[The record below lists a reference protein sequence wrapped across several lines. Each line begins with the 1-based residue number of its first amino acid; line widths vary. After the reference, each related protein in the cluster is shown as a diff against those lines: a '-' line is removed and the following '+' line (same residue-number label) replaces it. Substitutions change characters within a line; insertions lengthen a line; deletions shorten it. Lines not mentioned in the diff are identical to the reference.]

1 MAMELGVYKS
11 SMEKYFKGQNY
22 CVVGNKFWKKL
33 RNDDNLESI
42 YIIEKNQSKLTE
54 EYYSF
59 IKKIYMQDNYP
70 KLFESDYLEG
80 FCTLYQVLKERK
92 INKKKILL
100 TCRNSI
106 AELKNIGLDFWD
118 LHSKNVMINDID
130 ETKLVDLCGAVSDPE
145 KQDFDFQDF
154 RMTELVLECYLFY
167 DFLGD
172 LRYTETLLQVSD
184 LSYYFSNSLMKHLMA
199 VNKFEKG
206 LLSLEDYIDEFEDE
220 EKMEEIRLE
229 LSKLYN

>member
-33 RNDDNLESI
+33 GNDDNLESI
-42 YIIEKNQSKLTE
+42 YIIEKNQSRLTE

-59 IKKIYMQDNYP
+59 IKKIYMQDNHP
-70 KLFESDYLEG
+70 MLLESDYLEG
-80 FCTLYQVLKERK
+80 FCTLYQALKERK
-92 INKKKILL
+92 INKKKVLL

-118 LHSKNVMINDID
+118 LHSENVMINAVD
-130 ETKLVDLCGAVSDPE
+130 ETKFVDLSGAVSDPQ

-154 RMTELVLECYLFY
+154 TIMELVLECYLFY
-167 DFLGD
+167 DFLGN
-172 LRYTETLLQVSD
+172 LRYTETLFQIPN
-184 LSYYFSNSLMKHLMA
+184 LSYYFSASLMKHLLA
-199 VNKFEKG
+199 VNNLEKG
-206 LLSLEDYIDEFEDE
+206 LLSLEDYVDEFEDA